1 MKFLNKN
8 ILLLLFSLSMIFTFT
23 QFSSIADTNMD
34 PYELEMKMGSD
45 RQTIYAIWSY
55 KWPTGGKDSNGKEF
69 RTAVKFNLFDA
80 KDKKDPIYSITLGS
94 SGSNGSYSL
103 PMSFDV
109 SNFLNGG
116 CPDYEKAGLSIKDS
130 YLTFSVQIAKIVEGE
145 KEELISNDVMWE
157 NTYHYVRDGKNN
169 ENKITKGENSK
180 WEQGSS
186 KSLTFTSN
194 AEYEDFES
202 VYVDA
207 KEIGKDCYTVK
218 SGSTI
223 VELKPEFISTLST
236 GKHSISINSKT
247 GSASTSFEVVND
259 TSSNKSDNTFDDD
272 SKQNDKISE
281 DESKSGNKYLK
292 TGENSTAYVIVLSFI
307 AISALSI
314 FFLYRQKSKK

>member
-1 MKFLNKN
+1 MKFFNKK
-8 ILLLLFSLSMIFTFT
+8 ISLLFISLSMIFTFT
-23 QFSSIADTNMD
+23 QFYSIAADTNMD
-34 PYELEMKMGSD
+34 PYDLNMKIGSD
-45 RQTIYAIWSY
+45 RQTIYAIWDY
-55 KWPTGGKDSNGKEF
+55 MWPTGGKDSNGKEF

-80 KDKKDPIYSITLGS
+80 KDKKNPIYSITLDS

-145 KEELISNDVMWE
+145 SEELISNDVMWE
-157 NTYHYVRDGKNN
+157 DTYHYVRDSK
-169 ENKITKGENSK
+169 NKITKGENSK

-194 AEYEDFES
+194 AKYEDFES

-223 VELKPEFISTLST
+223 VELKPEFISTLSN